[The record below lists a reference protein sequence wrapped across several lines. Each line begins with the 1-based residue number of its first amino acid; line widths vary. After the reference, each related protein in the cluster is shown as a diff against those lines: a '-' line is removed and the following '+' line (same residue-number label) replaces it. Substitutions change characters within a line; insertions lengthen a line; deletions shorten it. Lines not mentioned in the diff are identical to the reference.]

1 LNIQFEQWKNSTP
14 ARELFLTIAR
24 VRPTAKKLLDR
35 NLLLATVALFASA
48 GLFAEGQTE
57 PQPIALLSLPDVPS
71 IAADNPS
78 ASETSSSTAE
88 TDRSAKAWG
97 GAAFDAT
104 EMKRRILATRSD
116 ITVYPG
122 QTASPLS
129 VHEKQI
135 LELKQTFTLFALI
148 GWTTSAG
155 YTQLINGSPNYGTD
169 SGAFGERLG
178 AAALRNTSQNIF
190 GNVIFAPLFHEDP
203 RYYKM
208 GKGHK
213 GYNRILY
220 AATRALITRADDGHA
235 TPNYS
240 LIAGHVAGAA
250 LSNAYFPERNRS
262 VSQTAE
268 TFGTSMAGAAFGFI
282 ATEFLDE
289 ALEIAHLKK
298 PE

>member
-1 LNIQFEQWKNSTP
+1 MP
-14 ARELFLTIAR
+14 AI
-24 VRPTAKKLLDR
+24 
-35 NLLLATVALFASA
+35 FAA
-48 GLFAEGQTE
+48 AQTE
-57 PQPIALLSLPDVPS
+57 PTPIVATAATLSLPDAPGLLNNS
-71 IAADNPS
+71 PFID
-78 ASETSSSTAE
+78 ETSSSIDETAN
-88 TDRSAKAWG
+88 SAIA
-97 GAAFDAT
+97 GAQAFDVAAA
-104 EMKRRILATRSD
+104 RRRFLATRRD
-116 ITVYPG
+116 ITIYPG
-122 QTASPLS
+122 QTAPPLS
-129 VHEKQI
+129 AHDKEI
-135 LELKQTFTLFALI
+135 LGLKQTFTLFTLI

-155 YTQLINGSPNYGTD
+155 YTQLVNGSPNYGTD

-213 GYNRILY
+213 GYNRIFY

-240 LIAGHVAGAA
+240 LIAGRVAGAA
-250 LSNAYFPERNRS
+250 LTNTYFPERNRS
-262 VSQTAE
+262 FSQTAE